1 MVSPAGATL
10 RFFFAPWGGVD
21 PLTNVVLILGIDLVQ
36 KSFPFLIA
44 VLALAVWATSG
55 QAAGHNWMAALG
67 DDKYLHE
74 LSIPGT
80 HDSGALVDGLYR
92 GTAKCQNL
100 TIHQQLNAGVRFLD
114 IRCRHLNDAFVIHH
128 GQVYQKLN
136 FTDVLN
142 AVSGFLGANPNET
155 VLMSVK
161 EEYDAEGNTRT
172 FAETFTTY
180 VNNNP
185 SLWYLGASVPK
196 LGDVRGKIVL
206 LRRFNE
212 SPYPTGRGINADGNG
227 WPDDTTAT
235 IVGPP
240 EIRVQDVYKVWDRGN
255 KWGYITSLFD
265 EMPANPSALYL
276 NYTSGYSPWDFGIPN
291 IPAVASYINFRL
303 KNFFTSA
310 PTRRYGV
317 VIADFIT
324 TELAELI
331 YKTNFGSPAAPMLS
345 ISSAT
350 VPENSPL
357 GTEVGNFTYT
367 PTVAN
372 VEPGTGLV
380 FVAGPGSGDNSRF
393 RIDSAT
399 GRLRTAAPL
408 NHEAKSVYSI
418 RVRQGSTGLVQPF
431 TITVTG
437 VNEAPT
443 DIRVGQTVVL
453 RGSVEGEAD
462 VMTTTRATLRTA
474 DPDAGDTFTYTLVA
488 GRGDKD
494 NYRFTVVGDIVVTDE
509 VTDAVTGRVPTL
521 PVRRSYSIRV
531 RATDADGLS
540 VERPLVI
547 KPSSTPSPR
556 TKPSPS
562 M

>member
-1 MVSPAGATL
+1 MFFKL
-10 RFFFAPWGGVD
+10 RFLLPMVLF
-21 PLTNVVLILGIDLVQ
+21 VVW
-36 KSFPFLIA
+36 SE
-44 VLALAVWATSG
+44 SG
-55 QAAGHNWMAALG
+55 LQAAGNNWMTTIG
-67 DDKYLHE
+67 NEKYLYE
-74 LSIPGT
+74 LTIPGT

-185 SLWYLGASVPK
+185 SLWYLGTSVPK

-291 IPAVASYINFRL
+291 IPAVASYINPRL

-331 YKTNFGSPAAPMLS
+331 YKTNFGSTAAAMLS
-345 ISSAT
+345 LSQTSLR
-350 VPENSPL
+350 ENVPL
-357 GTEVGNFTYT
+357 GTEMGVFTYT
-367 PTVAN
+367 PSAMAAGTV
-372 VEPGTGLV
+372 T
-380 FVAGPGSGDNSRF
+380 FVSGPGSEDNSRF
-393 RIDSAT
+393 RIDRTT
-399 GRLRTAAPL
+399 GVLRTAAPL
-408 NHEAKSVYSI
+408 NHEAKSAYSI
-418 RVRQGSTGLVQPF
+418 RVRSPAGKVQVF
-431 TITVTG
+431 TLHVTD

-443 DIRVGQTVVL
+443 RIFFASARAGTL
-453 RGSVEGEAD
+453 ATGATAGTL
-462 VMTTTRATLRTA
+462 TTTEQDRE
-474 DPDAGDTFTYTLVA
+474 DTHTFTLVA
-488 GRGDKD
+488 GRGDTD
-494 NYRFTVVGDIVVTDE
+494 NQRFVVVGNEIRAARPLRFRPSD
-509 VTDAVTGRVPTL
+509 R
-521 PVRRSYSIRV
+521 YSVRV
-531 RATDADGLS
+531 RAVDSGGLAL
-540 VERPLVI
+540 ENELVI
-547 KPSSTPSPR
+547 RGNPSSGSSRR
-556 TKPSPS
+556 TVPVIAR
-562 M
+562 